1 MDGIKR
7 KLKYSLKVRLFLGL
21 FLCLI
26 TMTLVLGAFALYM
39 AFQDATR
46 IQNDQLQQSAILAS
60 QYEIEFNVQDWRDIR
75 SGLSQKDALIGIQI
89 LGKEPPPVQRTHGQ
103 LSRLPTTVLP
113 RIPADSEEG
122 FHTIQEK
129 YEWRVFVLFLDNGE
143 KVAAAQRTS
152 YRNTIAW
159 NNARRTIYSL
169 LLLIPVLS
177 AMVFWVVHRSLGP
190 VIKLAN
196 EVDKKTQH
204 DLTPLDT
211 DEIPEEIK
219 SLALSINQYLARI
232 LHVMEMQKRFI
243 ADAAHELRSPL
254 TALSLQLQ
262 DIDQSTLP
270 DDARERIMT
279 MHSGMERTVNLLRQL
294 LNLAR
299 SQSSEQPK
307 ASVFRTRDVIQT
319 VLEELIPLSREKEID
334 IGFVGNENPELF
346 ASETDFYIVSRNL
359 IDNAIKYTP
368 DGGQI
373 DISLNEEMH
382 SVRLTVEDTGSGIPA
397 DRHDRVFDAF
407 YRAEHHNVTGSGLG
421 LAIVKSVLERIN
433 GTIQLGTP
441 GHGSG
446 LKVTVQFLKQPQ

>member
-7 KLKYSLKVRLFLGL
+7 KLRHSLKVRLFLGL

-26 TMTLVLGAFALYM
+26 TMTLVLGSFSLHM
-39 AFQDATR
+39 AFQEASR
-46 IQNDQLQQSAILAS
+46 IQDDQLQQSAILAS
-60 QYEIEFNVQDWRDIR
+60 QYEIEFNAQDWRDIR
-75 SGLSQKDALIGIQI
+75 SGLSEKAALIGIQV
-89 LGKEPPPVQRTHGQ
+89 LGKETPGPQRTHGQ

-129 YEWRVFVLFLDNGE
+129 HEWRVFVLLLDNGD
-143 KVAAAQRTS
+143 KVAASQRTS

-177 AMVFWVVHRSLGP
+177 AMVFWVVHRSLKP
-190 VIKLAN
+190 VIRLAN
-196 EVDKKTQH
+196 EVDHKTQH

-211 DEIPEEIK
+211 DAIPEEIR

-232 LHVMEMQKRFI
+232 QQVIEMQKRFI

-262 DIDQSTLP
+262 GIDQSTLP
-270 DDARERIMT
+270 DDARERIT
-279 MHSGMERTVNLLRQL
+279 MMHTGMERTVNLLRQL

-299 SQSSEQPK
+299 SQSPEQPN
-307 ASVFRTRDVIQT
+307 ASVFTTRDVIQS
-319 VLEELIPLSREKEID
+319 VLEELMPMSRKKEID
-334 IGFVGNENPELF
+334 IGFVGDANPQLF

-359 IDNAIKYTP
+359 IDNAVKYTP

-382 SVRLTVEDTGSGIPA
+382 FVYLTVEDSGSGIPE
-397 DRHDRVFDAF
+397 DKYDRVFDAF
-407 YRAEHHNVTGSGLG
+407 YRAEYHNVTGSGLG
-421 LAIVKSVLERIN
+421 LAIVKSVLERMN
-433 GTIQLGTP
+433 GTIQLGTSR
-441 GHGSG
+441 HGNG
-446 LKVTVQFLKQPQ
+446 LRVTVRFLRQA